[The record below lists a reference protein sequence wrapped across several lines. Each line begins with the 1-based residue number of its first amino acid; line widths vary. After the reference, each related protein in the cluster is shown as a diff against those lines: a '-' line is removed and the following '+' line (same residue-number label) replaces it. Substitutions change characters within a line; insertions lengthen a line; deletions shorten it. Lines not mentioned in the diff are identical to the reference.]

1 MKMYF
6 YLVIT
11 FTTFLSCKKGPDGG
25 TACVKSYI
33 DAKKITTMPLSD
45 GIPGGTVQNQN
56 SSSLIAGGFF
66 NATAAKTAKSKAT
79 QVNCTA
85 TVIFNENG
93 QNTEIEILT
102 ANHCAASNIRG
113 PFKLLISGK
122 EGFRELQISV
132 PVLENGS
139 LIYDSIQNNGILSRL
154 ENIGLTY
161 RPFEQKVLRDKIA
174 NSELSSS
181 IVQELSSYGGH
192 LCGSGT
198 KNPSGIN
205 AFKVCFM
212 FSELVSL
219 KATVL
224 PGQENAFLSIK
235 KGGNTA
241 TNFISSAPQNWMEDI
256 RLRLKISKEYELGR
270 ALSTVYDCNLPEE
283 QRAFSTTGGHC
294 TPDYT
299 SRTKAFIQD
308 LETKNLLAGSIFA
321 GYSRLSEAAKLTA
334 IKASIDNLAKS
345 YGSQVKFWQSQRQRM
360 QKGSLTL
367 ASNYV
372 VGNGAQYKVAALK
385 DFQGTIPFIWRPYGI
400 LAYMDKT
407 FATLQKGVSG
417 SIVFLDGT
425 PMAILSKIDGDNTS
439 SGAAIGK
446 PLGEE
451 QDLSSLPS
459 APILTASQW
468 QARES
473 TATASAPVI
482 VVPPTSQGQ
491 SPSIP
496 QPVPGPTVPG
506 PVNNRP
512 SPAPASRQNAD
523 FGDQISYGGVDSG
536 C

>member
-1 MKMYF
+1 MKMHF
-6 YLVIT
+6 YLLIT
-11 FTTFLSCKKGPDGG
+11 FTTFLSCKRGPDAGK
-25 TACVKSYI
+25 TCVKSYI
-33 DAKKITTMPLSD
+33 DSKQIKTMALSD
-45 GIPGGTVQNQN
+45 GIPGGTSQTT
-56 SSSLIAGGFF
+56 SSFVAGGFIR
-66 NATAAKTAKSKAT
+66 TKSTDPKNENIT
-79 QVNCTA
+79 CTA

-93 QNTEIEILT
+93 PNTELEILT
-102 ANHCAASNIRG
+102 ANHCSASTVKG
-113 PFKLLISGK
+113 PFKLSISGK
-122 EGFRELQISV
+122 DGYRDLDISV
-132 PVLENGS
+132 PILEKGANIS
-139 LIYDSIQNNGILSRL
+139 QSILQSRL
-154 ENIGLTY
+154 SLRSENAGLTF
-161 RPFEQKVLRDKIA
+161 RPFEQKSLRDKIA
-174 NSELSSS
+174 NPELSIS
-181 IVQELSSYGGH
+181 IVQELSTYGGH

-198 KNPSGIN
+198 KNPAGIN
-205 AFKVCFM
+205 AYKICFL
-212 FSELVSL
+212 FSDLVSL
-219 KATVL
+219 SATIL
-224 PGQENAFLSIK
+224 PGQEDKLLSIK
-235 KGGNTA
+235 KGGNTSA
-241 TNFISSAPQNWMEDI
+241 NFISSTPQNWMVDI
-256 RLRLKISKEYELGR
+256 RSKVKISKEYELGR
-270 ALSTVYDCNLPEE
+270 ALSTVYDCNAVGGTK
-283 QRAFSTTGGHC
+283 RFSTLGSLC
-294 TPDYT
+294 TPDYI
-299 SRTKAFIQD
+299 SRSKAFIQD
-308 LETKNLLAGSIFA
+308 LEGKNLLAGTIFE
-321 GYSRLSEAAKLTA
+321 GYPRLSEDAKVNA
-334 IKASIDNLAKS
+334 IRASIDNLAKS

-372 VGNGAQYKVAALK
+372 VGKGAQYKVAALK

-459 APILTASQW
+459 APILTAQQW

-473 TATASAPVI
+473 TATASVPVI

-491 SPSIP
+491 NPSIP

-512 SPAPASRQNAD
+512 APAPASRQNAD